1 MDFPSSPSDGDTFN
15 GFIYNGT
22 LGVWDI
28 LSSLAVKRF
37 TITNSGTT
45 SYVFSGDGT
54 SSDSNP
60 TLYLTR
66 GETYEFVV
74 NASGHPFYIKT
85 VSGTGTG
92 NAYTDGVTGNGA
104 ETGTVTFTVQ
114 MDAPDT
120 LYYNCSHH
128 SSMAGTIYVVNS
140 TLALTDFSVTTNSA
154 GTAALSYSNSTG
166 VFTYTPPDL
175 SGYLTAETNDLT
187 SAVTW
192 ANVPNANI
200 TESSVTQHQ
209 SALSITESQIS
220 DLGTYLTSVALNDV
234 SDVTITS
241 ASNGQVL
248 KYNGTAWVNSAD
260 SGIALTDLSIT
271 TNSAGT
277 AALSYNNSTGT
288 FTFTPPDLS
297 SYLTAETND
306 LTSTVTWAN
315 VPNANITESS
325 VTQHQAALSITES
338 QISDLQTYLTSYT
351 ETDTLDSV
359 TGRGNSTTN
368 SITVGDATVTG
379 NLTVQGTT
387 TTLETATLSVE
398 DKNITI
404 NYSTGDSSGSA
415 DGAGITIQDAVN
427 STTDATILWDAT
439 GDKFEFSHAVDVTG
453 NITATGNLTVDTNT
467 LFVNA
472 TNNRVGI
479 GTTNPAY
486 QVEIEN
492 TGANALLVLDRTD
505 GAACF
510 IEGQASRSAFGS
522 VGATPLALA
531 YNSLAVVEIGA
542 NGAITVNPDGNSYT
556 FPTADGTNGQVL
568 TTDGSGTV
576 SFSSVPAET
585 NDLTSAVTWAN
596 VPNANITESS
606 VTQHQAALSITESQ
620 ISDLQTYLTGIT
632 GQSIENLSDVTTMT
646 PTDGQVLTW
655 DNTNSYWYA
664 ASPSGGSY
672 GDSSVDTHLNTSTAA
687 TNEVLSWNGS
697 DYAWVS
703 QSGGVA
709 LTDFSVTTNSAGTAA
724 LSYNNTTGVFSYT
737 PPDLSSYLTAE
748 TNDLTSAVTWANVP
762 NANITESSVTQ
773 HQAALSITES
783 QISDFGTYL
792 TGITG
797 ENIGNLSDVT
807 ITSAAAGEILRYNGS
822 GWVNS
827 DPIAGRFSIV
837 NSGSGAYVFTGSGTS
852 SDSNPTLY
860 LTRGQTYEFV
870 VNASGHPFY
879 INTSSGTGTGNAY
892 SDGVTN
898 NGAETGTVTLDVQ
911 MDAPDT
917 LYYNCQYHSSMAG
930 TIYILDSTVGLSD
943 FSVTTASAGT
953 AALSYSN
960 GVFTYTPPD
969 LSSYLTGITGQSIEN
984 LSDVNTM
991 TPTDGQVL
999 TWDNANSRWDAA
1011 SPSGGSYS
1019 DSSVDTHLNT
1029 STASTNE
1036 VLSWDGSD
1044 YSWVA
1049 QSGGGSYSDSSVDT
1063 HLNTS
1068 TATANQVL
1076 SWTGSDYDWVAQS
1089 GGGGGASVTIS
1100 DSAPSSPSA
1109 GDLWFES
1116 TGLILYVSYNDGDST
1131 QWVQTNP
1138 SGAGSSASDASNSNI
1153 IALNMFFGG

>member
-22 LGVWDI
+22 LGVWDV

-37 TITNSGTT
+37 TITNS
-45 SYVFSGDGT
+45 SSSAYVFSGDGT

-85 VSGTGTG
+85 VSGTGTS

-104 ETGTVTFTVQ
+104 ETGTITFTVQ

-120 LYYNCSHH
+120 LYYNCSAH
-128 SSMAGTIYVVNS
+128 SAMAGTIYVVNS
-140 TLALTDFSVTTNSA
+140 TLALSDFSVTTNSV
-154 GTAALSYSNSTG
+154 GTAALTYSNGT
-166 VFTYTPPDL
+166 FTYTPPDL
-175 SGYLTAETNDLT
+175 SSYLTAETNDLT
-187 SAVTW
+187 ASVTW

-200 TESSVTQHQ
+200 TQSSVTQHQ

-220 DLGTYLTSVALNDV
+220 DLGTYLTGITSENIGSL
-234 SDVTITS
+234 SDVTITTVTDNEVLAYDSTSS
-241 ASNGQVL
+241 AWINQTAAEAGLATSAQ
-248 KYNGTAWVNSAD
+248 GTLAD
-260 SGIALTDLSIT
+260 SALQPADLSVT
-271 TNSAGT
+271 TNTAGT
-277 AALSYNNSTGT
+277 AALSYSNGV
-288 FTFTPPDLS
+288 FTYTPPDLS
-297 SYLTAETND
+297 S
-306 LTSTVTWAN
+306 
-315 VPNANITESS
+315 
-325 VTQHQAALSITES
+325 
-338 QISDLQTYLTSYT
+338 YLTSYT

-368 SITVGDATVTG
+368 NITVGNATITG

-453 NITATGNLTVDTNT
+453 NITVSGTVDGRDLATDGTKLDGIEASADVTDATNVAAAGAVMDGDFTANGFMKRTGAGTYTVDTNT
-467 LFVNA
+467 YLTSVSVGGLSDITITNVADNEVLAYDSSSSSWINQTAAEAGLA
-472 TNNRVGI
+472 TSSQGTLADSALQPADLSV
-479 GTTNPAY
+479 TTNTAG
-486 QVEIEN
+486 
-492 TGANALLVLDRTD
+492 TAALSYSNGVFTY
-505 GAACF
+505 
-510 IEGQASRSAFGS
+510 
-522 VGATPLALA
+522 TP
-531 YNSLAVVEIGA
+531 
-542 NGAITVNPDGNSYT
+542 PDLSSY
-556 FPTADGTNGQVL
+556 L
-568 TTDGSGTV
+568 T
-576 SFSSVPAET
+576 AET
-585 NDLTSAVTWAN
+585 NDLTASVTWAN
-596 VPNANITESS
+596 VPNANITQGS
-606 VTQHQAALSITESQ
+606 VTQHQSALSITESQ

-632 GQSIENLSDVTTMT
+632 GENIGSLSDVTITSASN
-646 PTDGQVLTW
+646 GQVLK
-655 DNTNSYWYA
+655 Y
-664 ASPSGGSY
+664 
-672 GDSSVDTHLNTSTAA
+672 
-687 TNEVLSWNGS
+687 NGT
-697 DYAWVS
+697 AWVNS
-703 QSGGVA
+703 ADSGIA
-709 LTDFSVTTNSAGTAA
+709 LTDLSVTTASAGTAA
-724 LSYNNTTGVFSYT
+724 LSYNNSTGAFTFT

-762 NANITESSVTQ
+762 NANITQSSVTQ
-773 HQAALSITES
+773 HQSALSITES
-783 QISDFGTYL
+783 QISDLQTYL
-792 TGITG
+792 TAITG
-797 ENIGNLSDVT
+797 ENIGSLSDVT
-807 ITSAAAGEILRYNGS
+807 ISSVAAGEVLRYSGS
-822 GWVNS
+822 AWVNS
-827 DPIAGRFSIV
+827 DPVAGRFSIV
-837 NSGSGAYVFTGSGTS
+837 NSSSSAYVFTGSGTS

-879 INTSSGTGTGNAY
+879 IKTVSGTGTSNAY

-898 NGAETGTVTLDVQ
+898 NGAETGTVTLTVQ

-917 LYYNCQYHSSMAG
+917 LYYNCSAHSAMAG
-930 TIYILDSTVGLSD
+930 TIYILDSTIALSD
-943 FSVTTASAGT
+943 FSVTTNSAGT

-960 GVFTYTPPD
+960 GTFTYTPPD
-969 LSSYLTGITGQSIEN
+969 LSSYLTGITAQSIEN

-1019 DSSVDTHLNT
+1019 DSSVD
-1029 STASTNE
+1029 S
-1036 VLSWDGSD
+1036 
-1044 YSWVA
+1044 
-1049 QSGGGSYSDSSVDT
+1049 